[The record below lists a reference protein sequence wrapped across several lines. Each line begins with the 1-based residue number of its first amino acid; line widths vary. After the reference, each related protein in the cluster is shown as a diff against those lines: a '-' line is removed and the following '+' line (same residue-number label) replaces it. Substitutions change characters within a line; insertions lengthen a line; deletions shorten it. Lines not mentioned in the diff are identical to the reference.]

1 MKKFSTLLFLL
12 LSGTLAALAQ
22 SANTVEMATG
32 LRSSGKIYV
41 VVVVIVLLF
50 AGLMAY
56 LVSIDRKVSKIE
68 KKQL

>member
-12 LSGTLAALAQ
+12 LSGTLTALAQ